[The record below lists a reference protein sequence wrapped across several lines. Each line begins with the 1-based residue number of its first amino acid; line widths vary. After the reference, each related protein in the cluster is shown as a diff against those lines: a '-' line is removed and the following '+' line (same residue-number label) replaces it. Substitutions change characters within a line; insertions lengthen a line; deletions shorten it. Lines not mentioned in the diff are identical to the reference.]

1 MAGRL
6 QPVRGMRDLLPDD
19 CRAHGRVEEAC
30 RRVAERYGYGEI
42 RTPMLEALPVFARS
56 LGEADAVQKE
66 MYAFEDRGGETL
78 ALRPEN
84 TAGVARAV
92 LSNGLLGELPL
103 RLYYAGAMFRYERPQ
118 KGRYRQFHQIGVE
131 LFGVPEAE
139 GDVEAIA
146 LAADLLAALGLRDGV
161 GLQINTLGDGESR
174 HRYRSALVEWLRR
187 HRDALSADSR
197 ARLERNPLR
206 VLDSKDEG
214 DRALLA
220 EAPQIYDH
228 LTVAAGDRF
237 SRTLAGLDDLGIAFE
252 INHRIVR
259 GLDYYCHTAFEFVT
273 GALGAQGT
281 VIGGGRYDGLMEQMG
296 GPAVAGVGW
305 AGGIERLAMLAGPG
319 PGPARA
325 IAIVPVGE
333 RAAREASILAHRL
346 RGLGHRVDLAYR
358 GNLRRRMQRAD
369 KLHARYAVIFGD
381 EEAERGVVTIRD
393 LDSGAQNEAAIDRLG
408 EPSFWGGAPPQDDGR
423 RAGAERRGTARGEAE
438 GRDARRADPG
448 GGGRTDGLP

>member
-30 RRVAERYGYGEI
+30 RRVAGRYGYGEI
-42 RTPMLEALPVFARS
+42 RTPMLEALPVFSRS

-103 RLYYAGAMFRYERPQ
+103 RLCYAGAMFRYERPQ

-161 GLQINTLGDGESR
+161 ALQINTLGDDESR
-174 HRYRSALVEWLRR
+174 HRYRSALVEWLQR

-197 ARLERNPLR
+197 ARLERSPLR

-228 LTVAAGDRF
+228 LTFAAGDRF

-305 AGGIERLAMLAGPG
+305 AGGVERLAMLAGPG

-346 RGLGHRVDLAYR
+346 RGLGQRVDLAYR

-381 EEAERGVVTIRD
+381 EEAERGVVTVRD
-393 LDSGAQNEAAIDRLG
+393 LDSGEQSEAAIDRLG
-408 EPSFWGGAPPQDDGR
+408 EPSFWG
-423 RAGAERRGTARGEAE
+423 AERGDAAPARGEAE
-438 GRDARRADPG
+438 GRDAKRARPAG
-448 GGGRTDGLP
+448 SERTDALP